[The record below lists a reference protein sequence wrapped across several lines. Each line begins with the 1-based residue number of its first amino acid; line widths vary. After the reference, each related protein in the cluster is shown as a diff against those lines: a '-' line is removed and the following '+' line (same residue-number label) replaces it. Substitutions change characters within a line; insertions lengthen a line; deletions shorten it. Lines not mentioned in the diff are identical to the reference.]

1 MKRFP
6 LARKLLFRLR
16 PRGAAPSSGVPAGRF
31 PQETLDELV
40 AAAEA
45 CDLER
50 LARLRARLHG
60 SAGSSA

>member
-1 MKRFP
+1 MRRLP
-6 LARKLLFRLR
+6 LAWKLLFRLR
-16 PRGAAPSSGVPAGRF
+16 PRGSAETGDPARRL

-60 SAGSSA
+60 PARR

>member
-1 MKRFP
+1 MRRLP

-16 PRGAAPSSGVPAGRF
+16 PRGAAPGTGAPARRL

-60 SAGSSA
+60 PARR